1 MKLCLAA
8 FVGSA
13 LSCAL
18 AQDMPELSF
27 NGSAEVRSA
36 YLSRGKVVDSRP
48 FSAQF
53 ADGRIGL
60 WGWGS
65 VGAKEMEAGFLN
77 NMIRK
82 IDYVAFGNE
91 VAVKVAGDDS

>member
-36 YLSRGKVVDSRP
+36 YLSRGKVV
-48 FSAQF
+48 
-53 ADGRIGL
+53 GRVGTHPTQRAVFRAFRDFNPL
-60 WGWGS
+60 NDLGS
-65 VGAKEMEAGFLN
+65 G
-77 NMIRK
+77 
-82 IDYVAFGNE
+82 
-91 VAVKVAGDDS
+91 